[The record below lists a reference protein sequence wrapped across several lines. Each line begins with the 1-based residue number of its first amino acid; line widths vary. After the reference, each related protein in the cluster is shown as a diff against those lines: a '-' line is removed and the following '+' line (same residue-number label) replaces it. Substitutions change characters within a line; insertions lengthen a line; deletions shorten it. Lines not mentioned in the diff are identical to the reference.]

1 MIARR
6 MREQGETQWR
16 FSACIPEPG
25 ALQYPRGALER
36 VDPMLRVVLIVAFLI
51 LALIAPVWIP
61 APVIKV
67 LTARPVAT
75 RLDEDD

>member
-1 MIARR
+1 
-6 MREQGETQWR
+6 MR
-16 FSACIPEPG
+16 PG
-25 ALQYPRGALER
+25 

-51 LALIAPVWIP
+51 LALIVPIWIP